1 MRRPRRDPNRSVP
14 GGATVIGREGPF
26 ATGATEA
33 LVRHDH
39 TAVGLH
45 NGLPPQTVRSVG
57 GGQVGAP
64 GKTAVGRGGHL
75 LEVNLECVVELGV
88 AVAEEG
94 AAGRVV
100 TDGPVLVEERALCR
114 HRDGSAPGDALVCR
128 TANHHVHNA
137 ASSLVSAQ
145 PGDQPDVMTEVEG
158 HRWVTR
164 GEEW

>member
-1 MRRPRRDPNRSVP
+1 
-14 GGATVIGREGPF
+14 
-26 ATGATEA
+26 
-33 LVRHDH
+33 
-39 TAVGLH
+39 
-45 NGLPPQTVRSVG
+45 
-57 GGQVGAP
+57 
-64 GKTAVGRGGHL
+64 GRGGHL

-114 HRDGSAPGDALVCR
+114 HCDGSAPGDALVCR

-164 GEEW
+164 GEEWTGWRRRRCGRGQKAVCERVAAVVCRRKPDVAGAAIEDAADLEGGHEGGPGSECVRLHLG